1 MNRRGSVKTKGR
13 SEVADDQEMPRPF
26 DLRTIRYLVRLMG
39 TYDLSEINL
48 AEGDQ
53 RIRIRRGPRVVQTA
67 APLAAQAVSPAPV
80 TAPTPTPV
88 AEKPATKLIDI
99 KSPTVGTFYA
109 QRDAGSSP
117 FVTVGSRVNPAT
129 VVCLIEA
136 MKVYNDIPAEVSGVI
151 REVCVN
157 NKESVEF
164 NTVLFRVDPAG

>member
-1 MNRRGSVKTKGR
+1 M
-13 SEVADDQEMPRPF
+13 ADDQEKPRPF
-26 DLRTIRYLVRLMG
+26 DVRTIRNLVRLMG
-39 TYDLSEINL
+39 THDLSEISL

-53 RIRIRRGPRVVQTA
+53 RIRIRRGPRVVKTA
-67 APLAAQAVSPAPV
+67 APTASYAAPA
-80 TAPTPTPV
+80 TAPTPA
-88 AEKPATKLIDI
+88 AEQPASKLIDI
-99 KSPTVGTFYA
+99 KSPTVGTFYS
-109 QRDAGSSP
+109 QRDPGSPP
-117 FVTVGSRVNPAT
+117 FVSVGSRVNPAT

>member
-1 MNRRGSVKTKGR
+1 MKGR

-53 RIRIRRGPRVVQTA
+53 RIRIRRGPRVIQTA
-67 APLAAQAVSPAPV
+67 SPIVSHAVPAAPATPA
-80 TAPTPTPV
+80 TPTP
-88 AEKPATKLIDI
+88 APATEKPATKLIDI
-99 KSPTVGTFYA
+99 KSPAVGTFYT
-109 QRDAGSSP
+109 QRDPGSPP
-117 FVTVGSRVNPAT
+117 FVTVGSRVNPTT

-151 REVCVN
+151 REVCVK